1 MFDIAYPF
9 YERKVVMSDKE
20 NVKSIIDDNDKSKKP
35 KAKTLENTDKKPLSD
50 EVKQR
55 IAGLAVIGVITVGL
69 CITGLVGRSGGD
81 SIPTASVSSSVSSLA
96 DEESSVSDSASSVN
110 SVEESSKEDESSD
123 TEESSQP
130 DESADE
136 SSQQETQGS
145 QSGDASSDSEQPDA
159 EDSSKAESSQPDKP
173 QTAKPSTTDKPKTQP
188 AKTDPPKTDP
198 PKTDPP
204 KTDPP
209 KTDPPKTDPP
219 APSGGLSA
227 SCSVVGNPWEEN
239 GKKCFQISI
248 TINNGTAS
256 EKNGW
261 TVSMTVPSGCEIN
274 NCWNGKAVINGTTL
288 TITNDT
294 YNNVIAAG
302 GNISDVGLIVK
313 SPSEFTP
320 TASVS

>member
-1 MFDIAYPF
+1 
-9 YERKVVMSDKE
+9 MSDKK
-20 NVKSIIDDNDKSKKP
+20 NVQNKIDNMEKAEKP
-35 KAKTLENTDKKPLSD
+35 TAKTLENTDKKPLSD

-69 CITGLVGRSGGD
+69 CITGMVGKFSGD
-81 SIPTASVSSSVSSLA
+81 SIPTASVSSSVS
-96 DEESSVSDSASSVN
+96 ESSAADDVNSAADSSSVN

-123 TEESSQP
+123 TGESSQP
-130 DESADE
+130 DESADVTAADE
-136 SSQQETQGS
+136 SSQQETSDS
-145 QSGDASSDSEQPDA
+145 QSDETSADSEQ
-159 EDSSKAESSQPDKP
+159 SKTDDTSKSESSQPDKP
-173 QTAKPSTTDKPKTQP
+173 QTAKPS
-188 AKTDPPKTDP
+188 KTDP

-227 SCSVVGNPWEEN
+227 NCSVTNSWEED

-248 TINNGTAS
+248 TINNGTSS

-261 TVSMTVPSGCEIN
+261 TVSMTVPSGTEIMN
-274 NCWNGKAVINGTTL
+274 SWNGNFSINGTTI
-288 TITNDT
+288 TITNLD
-294 YNNVIAAG
+294 YNGRIAAG
-302 GNISDVGLIVK
+302 GHSADIGLIVK

-320 TASVS
+320 SASVK

>member
-1 MFDIAYPF
+1 
-9 YERKVVMSDKE
+9 MSDKE

-209 KTDPPKTDPP
+209 KTDPP

-227 SCSVVGNPWEEN
+227 SCSVVGNPWEED
-239 GKKCFQISI
+239 GKKCFQIGI
-248 TINNGTAS
+248 TINNGTSS

-261 TVSMTVPSGCEIN
+261 TVSITVPSGTEIIN
-274 NCWNGKAVINGTTL
+274 KWNGNFSVNGS
-288 TITNDT
+288 TITITPVD
-294 YNNVIAAG
+294 YNSVIPAG